1 LGLIYLLNVSSKHEN
16 IDTGW
21 RNSFILLFLSLFSC
35 IVWPII
41 CWLLFVFD
49 VPMLLIVVVLYV
61 KTLVVVLIGFRFIVD
76 IQGQVFPMG
85 YPINAP
91 SPYHYLPS
99 PLKY

>member
-1 LGLIYLLNVSSKHEN
+1 MLDQSMTISTLGGGTL
-16 IDTGW
+16 
-21 RNSFILLFLSLFSC
+21 SFS
-35 IVWPII
+35 
-41 CWLLFVFD
+41 
-49 VPMLLIVVVLYV
+49 YV